1 MLVRERKCADIF
13 RDLIAVEI
21 KWAEI
26 TFFLD
31 GIILVGNCIGVSI
44 YRTYKSKVHK
54 ESVYVLYYCTTVVVQ
69 GTPHIPTGFCRR
81 FTAFICMIQKIVINI
96 FLRLI
101 SNLSAQE
108 KSTSYDENCSNAITE
123 CNTGQISRAR
133 QTPIKHIL
141 LKKTLTDLIIYLQT
155 TLARSGAQIRW
166 NLALNT
172 NTRYYSICWIK

>member
-1 MLVRERKCADIF
+1 
-13 RDLIAVEI
+13 
-21 KWAEI
+21 
-26 TFFLD
+26 
-31 GIILVGNCIGVSI
+31 
-44 YRTYKSKVHK
+44 
-54 ESVYVLYYCTTVVVQ
+54 
-69 GTPHIPTGFCRR
+69 
-81 FTAFICMIQKIVINI
+81 MIQKIAINI
-96 FLRLI
+96 CLRLI

-123 CNTGQISRAR
+123 CNTGQISQAR

-172 NTRYYSICWIK
+172 NTRYYSKS